1 MAGAQFYKLFTPL
14 TNKIGMI
21 EIKRKEGESVNAFL
35 YRFTKKIQHS
45 GVIKESKKKRFHD
58 RVQNKRA
65 RKDSALY
72 RIEKRLDTEKLK
84 RLGKI

>member
-1 MAGAQFYKLFTPL
+1 
-14 TNKIGMI
+14 MI

-45 GVIKESKKKRFHD
+45 GVIKQSKKGRFHN
-58 RVQNKRA
+58 RTQNERA

-72 RIEKRLDTEKLK
+72 RLNKKLETEKLK